1 MADRAKAVV
10 FRGGSLDDLRGFPR
24 DARQAAGHQI
34 DRLQQGYEPDDW
46 KPMATVGP
54 GVREIRIREANGAF
68 RVIYV
73 AKLADAIFV
82 LHCFQKTTQKTARGD
97 LAVAQRRYAQLIEEI
112 GR

>member
-10 FRGGSLDDLRGFPR
+10 FRGGSLDDLPGFPR
-24 DARQAAGHQI
+24 DARQAGGHQI

-68 RVIYV
+68 RVICPSSDDLGHSAV
-73 AKLADAIFV
+73 FRSGGSGSSGV
-82 LHCFQKTTQKTARGD
+82 RG
-97 LAVAQRRYAQLIEEI
+97 
-112 GR
+112 